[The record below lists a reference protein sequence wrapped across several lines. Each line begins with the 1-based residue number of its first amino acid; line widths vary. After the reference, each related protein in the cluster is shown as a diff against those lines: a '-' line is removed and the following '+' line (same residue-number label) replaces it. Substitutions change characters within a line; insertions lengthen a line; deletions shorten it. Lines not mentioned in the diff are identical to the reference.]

1 MKHTTLLLL
10 FLVSLVANANNEI
23 YLEQT
28 GNTGLFNITQI
39 GSGNK
44 VGDSTNISTI
54 AGDDSF
60 FNISQIG
67 SGNILDIDWIGSDA
81 FFNLYVEGNG
91 NYQNIF
97 VAGDGNA
104 FDNIV
109 LGDGNSITIAK
120 DDLSGEKSAISSHF
134 VKNFITGSI
143 NTVNLYLNDNINA
156 FSDINILGN
165 SNTVNSIQEGGNLGL
180 GHAQTIQIHGDGN
193 NFNVAQSGGAYQTIQ
208 LTHYGSGSTFNIVQ
222 SDGSYTGGLEGLG
235 TISNFDGVY
244 YTQTF
249 TTPVFAVQP

>member
-1 MKHTTLLLL
+1 MKYTTLLSL

-28 GNTGLFNITQI
+28 GSTGLFNITQV
-39 GSGNK
+39 GNSNK
-44 VGDSTNISTI
+44 VGENTNISTI
-54 AGDDSF
+54 AGDGSI

-67 SGNILDIDWIGSDA
+67 SGNTLDIQWDGNEALFD
-81 FFNLYVEGNG
+81 LYVEGNG
-91 NYQNIF
+91 NYQNIY
-97 VAGDGNA
+97 VVGDRN
-104 FDNIV
+104 NISNVV
-109 LGDGNSITIAK
+109 LGDSNSITIAK
-120 DDLSGEKSAISSHF
+120 DDLSGEKSAITSHL

-156 FSDINILGN
+156 FSEINILGS

-180 GHAQTIQIHGDGN
+180 GHTQTIQLQGDGN
-193 NFNVAQSGGAYQTIQ
+193 YFNVAQSGSEFQTLQ

-222 SDGSYTGGLEGLG
+222 SDGNYTGGLEGLG

-244 YTQTF
+244 TQTF
-249 TTPVFAVQP
+249 ETPSFVVQP